1 MSTTTNNNGKKII
14 IKKCTRTVRN
24 GFIQDQT
31 RELKLTYGM
40 TLSSTNTKLVE
51 TGLLLVSPE
60 TTRVPRL

>member
-1 MSTTTNNNGKKII
+1 MSTTTNNNEKNKL
-14 IKKCTRTVRN
+14 KKCTRTVRN

-40 TLSSTNTKLVE
+40 TLSSANTELVE
-51 TGLLLVSPE
+51 TGLLPVPPQ